1 VITEERA
8 MSMFVEANPV
18 SSRDDVALIP
28 DGGAAY
34 LTTLEQ
40 RSSEVTQ
47 LDTKQT
53 DPTSSKRSM
62 MPWLIAAALAA
73 VVGVAIIVSNQN
85 SGEVP
90 VVDEPT
96 PTTVVDAAPT
106 TAAGPAVDPVEIGE
120 SYINA
125 IDEWDSDAALA
136 LLAPGAVMA
145 SLAES
150 PTEIAAVFDFYR
162 ASDWRWTVSEC
173 QQTNVGEPAEV
184 RCIYTNQNAWAR
196 ALDVEP
202 GGGAYEFVITDGE
215 IGEVR
220 QIHADSPEWGIFTL
234 WVMNNHNADFLVLVP
249 DGCCRPSVTPE
260 AIVLWGQYTEE
271 FVAEQDGS

>member
-1 VITEERA
+1 MSTESQVMALLE
-8 MSMFVEANPV
+8 EGNPETEI
-18 SSRDDVALIP
+18 SETAWSETTAT
-28 DGGAAY
+28 AY
-34 LTTLEQ
+34 LATLEQ

>member
-1 VITEERA
+1 VVTEETV
-8 MSMFVEANPV
+8 MTIFVEANPAP
-18 SSRDDVALIP
+18 DVDKL
-28 DGGAAY
+28 DLVQTGSAAY
-34 LTTLEQ
+34 LATLEQ

-106 TAAGPAVDPVEIGE
+106 PVDIGE

-145 SLAES
+145 SLADS
-150 PTEIAAVFDFYR
+150 PSEIPAVFDFYR
-162 ASDWRWTVSEC
+162 ANDWRWTATEC

-184 RCIYTNQNAWAR
+184 KCIYTNQNAWAR
-196 ALDVEP
+196 ALDIEP

-215 IGEVR
+215 IGELR

-234 WVMNNHNADFLVLVP
+234 WVMDNHNADFRVLVP

-260 AIVLWGQYTEE
+260 AIVLWEKYTNE